1 MNILKRTIPSGHFS
15 ISWKKFA
22 LNCNHHSIEVC
33 FPNKDVKAHLY
44 SYTDSYTGDG
54 RGRPMRFEI
63 RWFYQ
68 QSSPVQSTLPLKCL
82 MNLSFKL
89 RRLCQLV
96 NLNFKFL
103 PLSLSMKSAQAALEL
118 EFIKLLFKVRN
129 KIQNYFKTFKHFFCE
144 KFC

>member
-1 MNILKRTIPSGHFS
+1 MSKL
-15 ISWKKFA
+15 
-22 LNCNHHSIEVC
+22 
-33 FPNKDVKAHLY
+33 
-44 SYTDSYTGDG
+44 SYTGYG
-54 RGRPMRFEI
+54 RAWPLRFEDD
-63 RWFYQ
+63 FT
-68 QSSPVQSTLPLKCL
+68 SSPVQPTLPLKCL

-96 NLNFKFL
+96 SLNFKFL